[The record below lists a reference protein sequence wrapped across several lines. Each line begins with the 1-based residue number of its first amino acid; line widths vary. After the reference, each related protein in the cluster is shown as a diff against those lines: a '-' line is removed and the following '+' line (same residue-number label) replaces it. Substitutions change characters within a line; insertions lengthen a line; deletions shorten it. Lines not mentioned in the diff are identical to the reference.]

1 MRQPL
6 ALLLLAAVAG
16 CKSAPP
22 QPQDPALTS
31 QMPDKA
37 DVDPAVARALEDPIL
52 VDPNLVGQSN
62 QGAILPHNPPDTG
75 AVPVDPSV
83 PKAAGERPDGPDLGD
98 RPAAHPRGCAQGLAY
113 GLSWSNRLPT
123 DVPLPSGSQVEEA
136 AGMETPH
143 CHIRA
148 VTLTHAAPPDEM
160 LDFYRTT
167 LKAGGYNVSEQR
179 SGREIWLKAL
189 GPEGRVAFLI
199 VTPGKKQGSLI
210 DLITNHGR

>member
-1 MRQPL
+1 MRQPF

-22 QPQDPALTS
+22 SPQNVALNS

-52 VDPNLVGQSN
+52 VDPDLIGQSN
-62 QGAILPHNPPDTG
+62 QGAVLPHNPPDTG

-98 RPAAHPRGCAQGLAY
+98 RAPTHPPGCAQGLAY
-113 GLSWSNRLPT
+113 GLSWSARLPA
-123 DVPLPSGSQVEEA
+123 DLPLPSGSQVEEA
-136 AGMETPH
+136 AGLETAQ

-160 LDFYRTT
+160 LNFYRTT
-167 LKAGGYNVSEQR
+167 LKRAGYTISEQR

-189 GPEGRVAFLI
+189 GPHGQAAFLI
-199 VTPGKKQGSLI
+199 VTPGKDKGSLI
-210 DLITNHGR
+210 DLMTNRGR